1 MMPPLLSLLRPH
13 HWSKNAL
20 CLAGVFFGGQGQHL
34 SDPRALGLA
43 LQTFAVFCLGA
54 SSVYVL
60 NDLMD
65 RHRDRLHPKKRHRP
79 IASGAVTPGTAALL
93 ALVLFAAALAWAFR
107 LGLPVLI
114 SLAAYLAVNVAYS
127 PLLKHFALV
136 DVLAVAFGFVARLV
150 AGVFVVGEQPSSW
163 IVLCTF
169 FLAVFLAF
177 GKRRAELANLG
188 DGDKTQRPSLR
199 GYTLEQLDGL
209 VNGAGIMAI
218 ISYAL
223 FTALSAPRPTL
234 VFTVPVVYYAIA
246 HYQRMLLRNA
256 YGEEPDAVLVK
267 DGRILAS
274 VVVWLALYLLIAT
287 VPLDVIGSAS
297 HGR

>member
-1 MMPPLLSLLRPH
+1 MPPLLRLLRPH
-13 HWSKNAL
+13 QWSKNVL
-20 CLAGVFFGGQGQHL
+20 CLAGVFFGGHGQYL

-60 NDLMD
+60 NDMMD

-79 IASGAVTPGTAALL
+79 IASGAVTPRVAVLL
-93 ALVLFAAALAWAFR
+93 ALALFVAALAWAFH
-107 LGLPVLI
+107 LGWPVLA
-114 SLAAYLAVNVAYS
+114 SLAAYLAVNAAYS
-127 PLLKHFALV
+127 PVLKHLVLV
-136 DVLAVAFGFVARLV
+136 DVLAVSFGFVARLV
-150 AGVFVVGEQPSSW
+150 AGVFVMGELPSSW

-188 DGDKTQRPSLR
+188 NGNKTQRPSLR

-234 VFTVPVVYYAIA
+234 VLTVPVVYYAIA
-246 HYQRMLLRNA
+246 HYQRMLFRNA

-267 DGRILAS
+267 DGHILAS
-274 VVVWLALYLLIAT
+274 VVIWLALYLLIAMLQ
-287 VPLDVIGSAS
+287 LDIIGSVS